1 MQDILALNFCS
12 VLAKVMNHKTNI
24 GTQENRLNL
33 AGHDMNLYSIGF
45 STLRFLHTMT
55 IFNVCNF

>member
-24 GTQENRLNL
+24 GTQENRLSL
-33 AGHDMNLYSIGF
+33 AGHDMNLYSIDF
-45 STLRFLHTMT
+45 STLHFLHTMA
-55 IFNVCNF
+55 IFNIRTF